1 MNLLNERLAV
11 VRRQKQIYNSTI
23 ERIKNT
29 TNDKVEIGRLNAKIS
44 ICNKEIDEILKD
56 IGEQ

>member
-11 VRRQKQIYNSTI
+11 VRRQKMVYESEI
-23 ERIKNT
+23 ERIMNT
-29 TNDKVEIGRLNAKIS
+29 TNDKTKIGRLNAKIS
-44 ICNKEIDEILKD
+44 ICNTEIAEILNN